1 MAISRPTFV
10 AANDSVLFFL
20 WMSDIPL
27 YICTMSSFFIPLLM
41 SIVNNAEV
49 NIGVHVFFCIMVFS
63 GYMPVSGIAGS
74 CASSIFSFFK
84 EPLQFLEENI

>member
-1 MAISRPTFV
+1 
-10 AANDSVLFFL
+10 
-20 WMSDIPL
+20 
-27 YICTMSSFFIPLLM
+27 MSSLFIPLLM

-49 NIGVHVFFCIMVFS
+49 NIGVHVSFCIMVFS

-84 EPLQFLEENI
+84 EPLQFLEENIGSTPSDIIRATSFSIHCPE